1 MTPTRKKR
9 SPAWTAR
16 NWTAATSSSISPS
29 RVKTD
34 RKTRQAGRKTMT
46 NSQSRTAFLKT
57 EKARLLREELLA
69 MVKSPEYNTR
79 PIYSTVESEGSQFVE
94 KHMNYMSDFRNMDH
108 WQYVSNLKLK
118 TKIRK

>member
-1 MTPTRKKR
+1 M
-9 SPAWTAR
+9 
-16 NWTAATSSSISPS
+16 
-29 RVKTD
+29 
-34 RKTRQAGRKTMT
+34 
-46 NSQSRTAFLKT
+46 KT

>member
-1 MTPTRKKR
+1 MTRTRKKR

-34 RKTRQAGRKTMT
+34 
-46 NSQSRTAFLKT
+46 
-57 EKARLLREELLA
+57 KARLLREELLA